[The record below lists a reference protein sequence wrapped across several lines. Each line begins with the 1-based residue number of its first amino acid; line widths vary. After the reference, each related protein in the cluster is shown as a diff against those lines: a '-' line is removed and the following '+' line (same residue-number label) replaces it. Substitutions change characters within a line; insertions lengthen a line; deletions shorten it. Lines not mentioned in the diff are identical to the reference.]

1 MYFNYYYTLLIY
13 FITFIYN
20 NLLRIEMIIY
30 IELSLRIASKANGE
44 FTNSLS
50 NSLLSELL
58 ILNYLV
64 MPCIPI
70 LL

>member
-1 MYFNYYYTLLIY
+1 
-13 FITFIYN
+13 
-20 NLLRIEMIIY
+20 MIIY